1 MSIVSRLGLNVV
13 GGVMLLVGLEEG
25 VVSLFQL
32 ESVGYGPLV
41 AAAVAGAGLGLLRS
55 GGPVERR

>member
-1 MSIVSRLGLNVV
+1 MSTVSRLSLNVV

-25 VVSLFQL
+25 LVSLFQL
-32 ESVGYGPLV
+32 DAVGYGPLV

-55 GGPVERR
+55 SGPVERR